1 MNQPCLVIMAAG
13 MGSRFGGPKQTTPV
27 DEYGH
32 FLLHYSLFDA
42 YRAGFRKVVFVVK
55 EDTAEEFRE
64 SVGPAV
70 AAAFDVRY
78 AYQKLDTLPAGY
90 AVPAGRTKPW
100 GTAHAV
106 LCAAPEIDGPFAVI
120 NSDDYYGIE
129 AYRLLYDFLAV
140 PRPERSYA
148 MVGFRL
154 RNTVTANGSVS
165 RGVCTERNGM
175 LESITE
181 RTHIEQ
187 RGADAAYTEDGEHF
201 IDLPG
206 DTTVSMNFWGFSPLY
221 LRELARRFPA
231 FLDESLPRNPLKC
244 EYFVPSIVDAQLRA
258 GTADVTMLHTNDAWH
273 GVTYHDDL
281 PDVVAA
287 LRALRDCGQVPGQH
301 LVSAAQREPLRRV
314 LADTPAG
321 DFPAGAFLWYT
332 VFILAFSRGAYEAT
346 GFGHSGARGRREDD
360 TVRGAALPHGRD
372 PRPRARGPQKRAP
385 GHARAR
391 ACARHH
397 DLFAAGAP
405 AAGRHGGH
413 AARHA
418 GPRGLFRRDGAHA
431 AGARLCRA
439 RHQRHGR
446 RAGAHGNALAAAAAL
461 PRAGVCVR
469 DEDGPAGRGPRGAH
483 GRPARAPERRVCG
496 LHRPRPGADRPV
508 RRGGARAV
516 S

>member
-78 AYQKLDTLPAGY
+78 AYQKLDTLPEGY
-90 AVPAGRTKPW
+90 TVPDGRTKPW

-165 RGVCTERNGM
+165 RGVCTERGGM

-181 RTHIEQ
+181 RTHIEK
-187 RGADAAYTEDGEHF
+187 RGDDAAFTEDGEHF
-201 IDLPG
+201 TQLSG
-206 DTTVSMNFWGFSPLY
+206 DTTVSMNFWGFTPRILD
-221 LRELARRFPA
+221 ELAAEFPRF
-231 FLDESLPRNPLKC
+231 LQESVSVNPLKA
-244 EYFVPSIVDAQLRA
+244 EFYLPTVANNQLAANRA
-258 GTADVTMLHTNDAWH
+258 TVRVLHTDESWH
-273 GVTYHDDL
+273 GVTYREDL
-281 PDVVAA
+281 ASVQESVAA
-287 LRALRDCGQVPGQH
+287 M
-301 LVSAAQREPLRRV
+301 
-314 LADTPAG
+314 
-321 DFPAGAFLWYT
+321 
-332 VFILAFSRGAYEAT
+332 
-346 GFGHSGARGRREDD
+346 
-360 TVRGAALPHGRD
+360 
-372 PRPRARGPQKRAP
+372 
-385 GHARAR
+385 
-391 ACARHH
+391 
-397 DLFAAGAP
+397 
-405 AAGRHGGH
+405 
-413 AARHA
+413 
-418 GPRGLFRRDGAHA
+418 HA
-431 AGARLCRA
+431 AGIY
-439 RHQRHGR
+439 
-446 RAGAHGNALAAAAAL
+446 
-461 PRAGVCVR
+461 P
-469 DEDGPAGRGPRGAH
+469 
-483 GRPARAPERRVCG
+483 
-496 LHRPRPGADRPV
+496 PV
-508 RRGGARAV
+508 LFE
-516 S
+516 